1 MFLPGKSHGQRNWW
15 ATVHGVTESDTTEQ
29 LRTHEQSYGH
39 HLLQGMLGKLVLHF
53 SGGNEQEREGW
64 DWLGTAFVHGTWWEG
79 ARPVLETDK
88 REFVET
94 VELEGYVG
102 ACLSLLGRP

>member
-1 MFLPGKSHGQRNWW
+1 MDRGTSGLQSMQS
-15 ATVHGVTESDTTEQ
+15 ESDTTEQ

-79 ARPVLETDK
+79 ARQVLETDK
-88 REFVET
+88 REFCRD
-94 VELEGYVG
+94 GG
-102 ACLSLLGRP
+102 AGGVCRGLH